1 MTTTSLWGA
10 VARLL
15 RHRWRDHRVRG
26 ALSDAALQRLKERIA
41 RSEKSHGGQIR
52 LCIEGGLPW
61 SYLRRHA
68 SSRERALMM
77 FSKLRV
83 WDTEHNN
90 GVLIY
95 LLLAER
101 SIEIVADRGLNVHV
115 QHAEWRQLIA
125 GMAPALRK
133 GQFEQGLA
141 QAIDMV
147 HSLAVRHAP
156 RLLNADHGT
165 NELAD
170 EPCVA

>member
-1 MTTTSLWGA
+1 MTTTSLLGA

-68 SSRERALMM
+68 PCRERALMM
-77 FSKLRV
+77 FSKLRI

-90 GVLIY
+90 GVLVY
-95 LLLAER
+95 LLIAER
-101 SIEIVADRGLNVHV
+101 SIEIVADRGLRAYV
-115 QHAEWRQLIA
+115 QRSDWQQLVS
-125 GMAPALRK
+125 GMASAF
-133 GQFEQGLA
+133 GEEQFEQGLA
-141 QAIDMV
+141 DVVAEV
-147 HSLAVRHAP
+147 SA
-156 RLLNADHGT
+156 LLIQYFPASNDAGQG
-165 NELAD
+165 NELPD
-170 EPCVA
+170 EPYIP